1 MIYPVTGWFEITQYN
16 NRVNLIWAPDM
27 KTVQIIR
34 WIDRDE
40 VENFPVTKINSL
52 GVKSYVVCLK
62 FLKKTEMG
70 GGKGGVRDKED
81 KKNYCLLCLNVP
93 IVLYACKKDKLVLL
107 FFLLIRI
114 PVLCGPVH
122 LLHNHDIQAL
132 FLVCLLEK
140 NASARLSFSLCT
152 ITTNGVLLLSSRE

>member
-1 MIYPVTGWFEITQYN
+1 M
-16 NRVNLIWAPDM
+16 
-27 KTVQIIR
+27 
-34 WIDRDE
+34 
-40 VENFPVTKINSL
+40 
-52 GVKSYVVCLK
+52 
-62 FLKKTEMG
+62 
-70 GGKGGVRDKED
+70 RDKED
-81 KKNYCLLCLNVP
+81 KKNYCLWCLHVP

-140 NASARLSFSLCT
+140 NASARLSFSLCN
-152 ITTNGVLLLSSRE
+152 ITTNGVLLLSSWE

>member
-1 MIYPVTGWFEITQYN
+1 
-16 NRVNLIWAPDM
+16 M
-27 KTVQIIR
+27 KSK
-34 WIDRDE
+34 
-40 VENFPVTKINSL
+40 FPQLQKINSL